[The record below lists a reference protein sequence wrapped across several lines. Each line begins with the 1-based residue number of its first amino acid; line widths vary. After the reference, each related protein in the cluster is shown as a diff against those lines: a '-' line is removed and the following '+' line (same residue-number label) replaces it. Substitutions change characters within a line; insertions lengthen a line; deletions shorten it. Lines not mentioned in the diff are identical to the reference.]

1 MSLLTYQVQ
10 ILPSDLYNALASLS
24 VVPVF
29 LLVGLAVADKI
40 CSPICTMEY
49 NPLCAGDGV
58 SKPRVF
64 GNRCGFEYY
73 NCANPDKRKLHNNCD
88 FVFKP

>member
-1 MSLLTYQVQ
+1 
-10 ILPSDLYNALASLS
+10 
-24 VVPVF
+24 
-29 LLVGLAVADKI
+29 
-40 CSPICTMEY
+40 MEY

-73 NCANPDKRKLHNNCD
+73 NCANPDKQLRQLKSSECNLEDTISAKLGRNHD
-88 FVFKP
+88 F